1 MGTVFPKLFLRE
13 HFLKSTRTAKEAPN
27 VNSLL
32 AVKVQS
38 ASKAALFFAVGMTVD
53 STLRIL
59 FYQYNPQSC
68 QS

>member
-13 HFLKSTRTAKEAPN
+13 HFLKSTRTAKEGPN

-38 ASKAALFFAVGMTVD
+38 ASKAALFFVVGMTVD